1 MKSFLSEKAVVMN
14 FSNMY
19 EKQTFKD
26 KEGFIYEDVSDITG
40 TDCYCDDK
48 AAAGIKAR
56 IEQFSYRGIHY
67 IDSGNYHYM
76 SKLWLDKA
84 DKEFVLVVFDNHPD
98 MQHPAFGNILSCGGW
113 IKEVLENNRFL
124 QKVVVIGVNGEL
136 TDELYNTDEDVR
148 REVDSGRAHF
158 ITRQQ
163 IAKETDCSA
172 DGCEDTYVNIYERD
186 VKNFVGENKSVY
198 ISIDKDVL
206 DESVV
211 KTNWDQGDMRLNEM
225 YSYIK
230 YIMKENE
237 LLGVDVCGEPL
248 YEDAVNE
255 ELIIKSNMV
264 NEDIFNII
272 KKFLT

>member
-1 MKSFLSEKAVVMN
+1 M
-14 FSNMY
+14 
-19 EKQTFKD
+19 
-26 KEGFIYEDVSDITG
+26 
-40 TDCYCDDK
+40 
-48 AAAGIKAR
+48 
-56 IEQFSYRGIHY
+56 
-67 IDSGNYHYM
+67 
-76 SKLWLDKA
+76 
-84 DKEFVLVVFDNHPD
+84 
-98 MQHPAFGNILSCGGW
+98 
-113 IKEVLENNRFL
+113 
-124 QKVVVIGVNGEL
+124 
-136 TDELYNTDEDVR
+136 
-148 REVDSGRAHF
+148 
-158 ITRQQ
+158 
-163 IAKETDCSA
+163 
-172 DGCEDTYVNIYERD
+172 
-186 VKNFVGENKSVY
+186 
-198 ISIDKDVL
+198 L